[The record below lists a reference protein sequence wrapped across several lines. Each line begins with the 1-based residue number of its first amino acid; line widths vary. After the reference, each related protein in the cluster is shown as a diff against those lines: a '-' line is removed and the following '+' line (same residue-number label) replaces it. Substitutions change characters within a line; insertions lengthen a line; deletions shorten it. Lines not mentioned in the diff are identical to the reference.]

1 MHSFLYPVHLIELD
15 TINSTQD
22 YLKKSQLHRSLNGW
36 IVAWALKQTK
46 GRGTYGNHWQGEKAK
61 NLTFSLSF
69 KTHLPAKK
77 NFLLNICISNGLHK
91 RLSLEGEGFSIKWPN
106 DLLLNGS
113 KIGGI
118 LIENQISKGY
128 IQRSVVGIGLNVH
141 QEKFK
146 TLSKASSLKNILN
159 KTFILKEL
167 LISALKNLQQEYQ
180 QLLQGEEQNLKNYYL
195 LHLFRKNQK
204 SYFKIERSIYEGQIQ
219 GIDKEG
225 RLLVCLGKGTQKHFF
240 PKEIDMIY

>member
-1 MHSFLYPVHLIELD
+1 MHSFLYPVYLTELD
-15 TINSTQD
+15 TIDSTQD
-22 YLKKSQLHRSLNGW
+22 YLKKSQLHNSPYEW
-36 IVAWALKQTK
+36 TVAWALKQTK

-61 NLTFSLSF
+61 NLTFSFSF
-69 KTHLPAKK
+69 RTHLSARK

-106 DLLLNGS
+106 DLLLNGR
-113 KIGGI
+113 KIAGI

-128 IQRSVVGIGLNVH
+128 IQHSVIGTGLNVH
-141 QEKFK
+141 QEKFE

-167 LISALKNLQQEYQ
+167 LISLLKNLQKEYRK
-180 QLLQGEEQNLKNYYL
+180 LIQGEEQSLKNYYL
-195 LHLFRKNQK
+195 LHLFGKNQK
-204 SYFKIERSIYEGQIQ
+204 NYFKIDHSIYEGEIQ
-219 GIDKEG
+219 GIDKDG
-225 RLLVCLGKGTQKHFF
+225 RLVVSLAKGTQEYFF